1 MIRATP
7 CSDNPITEMKL
18 RNHVHLIF
26 LILSLLL
33 PTEGLVAGDGDGVV
47 IKKLKLTS
55 PGNGAAGFTLLDNQ
69 SLQVGFEN
77 KLSQTAW
84 LNNQN
89 LLNGS
94 GVALGDYDGDGQCDI
109 YLCSLSGNNRLYRN
123 LGGWKF
129 SETTNEHLAC
139 DGVYSTGT
147 GFADLNGDGWLDLL
161 VLAMGSPNRVF
172 FNNGR
177 GGFDEPQHLPGNN
190 NWRLSGSTG
199 FAIGD
204 IDGDSDPD
212 LYILNYGFNCSV

>member
-94 GVALGDYDGDGQCDI
+94 GVALGEVSFNFLITTPSPSPATRPSVGKR
-109 YLCSLSGNNRLYRN
+109 RLKIKKIR
-123 LGGWKF
+123 
-129 SETTNEHLAC
+129 
-139 DGVYSTGT
+139 
-147 GFADLNGDGWLDLL
+147 
-161 VLAMGSPNRVF
+161 
-172 FNNGR
+172 
-177 GGFDEPQHLPGNN
+177 
-190 NWRLSGSTG
+190 
-199 FAIGD
+199 
-204 IDGDSDPD
+204 
-212 LYILNYGFNCSV
+212 